1 MLPKRKPQKQ
11 RRINNMGGR
20 GAKSSIGGAGG
31 GLGSLGTGNAN
42 PQPIQVD
49 DTQVASA
56 FSTDYNKFMAM
67 TDDEKA
73 DFISA
78 NIKQGVPAHLAQ
90 NDFQRFV
97 YNSGLNEKPDVVS
110 DAQLNSMTG
119 TEVFRTVNNVY
130 DSKND
135 ISYNADQ
142 IAKQVMAG
150 RVTRVSDNGGSVYG
164 RGIYF
169 ADSYS
174 GSTSYGNTTGN
185 VKKTAVVRAKLNNN
199 AKVISHSQAQSGVR
213 QEIASGSKLGKTLR
227 KCDSS
232 SQASIYAMSKG
243 YNVITSGHGY
253 FNVLNRNAITMSSDI
268 KASNG
273 YAGW

>member
-1 MLPKRKPQKQ
+1 MQT
-11 RRINNMGGR
+11 MGGR
-20 GAKSSIGGAGG
+20 GATSSMVGMGAIGGGG
-31 GLGSLGTGNAN
+31 AN
-42 PQPIQVD
+42 SQQVQVD

-56 FSTDYNKFMAM
+56 FSADYDKFMAM
-67 TDDEKA
+67 SDDEKA
-73 DFISA
+73 DFIEA
-78 NIKQGVPAHLAQ
+78 NIAQGVPAHLAQ

-110 DAQLNSMTG
+110 DATLDTMTG

-130 DSKND
+130 DRSND
-135 ISYNADQ
+135 VSYNADQ

-150 RVTRVSDNGGSVYG
+150 KVTRVSDNGGSVYG

-169 ADSYS
+169 ADSY
-174 GSTSYGNTTGN
+174 GDSTSYGNTRGN

-199 AKVISHSQAQSGVR
+199 AKTIDYSTARSGAR
-213 QEIASGSKLGKTLR
+213 KEIASGSKLGKALG

-268 KASNG
+268 RPSNG
-273 YAGW
+273 YSAGW